1 MSFSA
6 ETNNSMLPNIYS
18 FSLNTMVSLPSIA
31 IIADVTKNTNI
42 NQKDKLVIY
51 LLTIC
56 STLAIFYSKNTMPL
70 GIALSIISIIMVKKL
85 DNDINCILYST
96 LMSQNILIG
105 TLMSIQYLLKNN

>member
-42 NQKDKLVIY
+42 NQKR
-51 LLTIC
+51 
-56 STLAIFYSKNTMPL
+56 FP
-70 GIALSIISIIMVKKL
+70 SIWK
-85 DNDINCILYST
+85 T
-96 LMSQNILIG
+96 
-105 TLMSIQYLLKNN
+105 